1 MRITGGTAKG
11 HSLKGPGKKNH
22 GLRPTTDRVR
32 EAVFNILA
40 ERLAGARVLDLFAGT
55 GSYGLE
61 ALSRGAE
68 SVVFVDRDRTALEI
82 IAHNLRHCFPD
93 ARARAFQL
101 DLKKSS
107 SLARLQARLPAESC
121 FDLVFLDPPY
131 EKNLAK
137 RMLEMVEDSELI
149 TGDGIVLVEEK
160 KNQLLPNHLKRLK
173 LLDNRSYGETGI
185 WLYVSDQ
192 GHRIFARSRLSA

>member
-131 EKNLAK
+131 EKNLAENL
-137 RMLEMVEDSELI
+137 LEMVEDSELI
-149 TGDGIVLVEEK
+149 SDGTTILVEEK
-160 KNQLLPNHLKRLK
+160 KNQLLPERMNRLK
-173 LLDNRSYGETGI
+173 LFDSRRYGETGI
-185 WLYVSDQ
+185 WLYTPS
-192 GHRIFARSRLSA
+192 SP